1 MKRFSNF
8 LLLVLLG
15 LLSLATP
22 GVAQE
27 LVGIVGNVMAPN
39 NQALEKAAVVVVH
52 GPSQTRT
59 TTTTDEA
66 GNFAFKGLAVG
77 GPYLL
82 QVSQTGF
89 QPQKIE
95 NIFLLA
101 GKTANGTFVL
111 FPVEK
116 GPNQTPNRDYL
127 TYIQQCRIIPPGEA
141 ATAARAK
148 AATPAKPAARPAAVA
163 AKPAAAPPATP
174 AAVAAAAPVAAATPS
189 PPTSAQP
196 AAARPT
202 PPLLPPAARSR
213 PRYQPGSR
221 RAGTIAPP
229 LVDGHYDAKSGY
241 YIYHTG
247 TPITLP
253 LPKGQQVRNVGRQ
266 STESQLYQFLSS
278 PRQQVDTVDRTRGWI
293 SFDRVFFMTGQ
304 ATLTPESRNQLKN
317 IALLLQSYPQARLK
331 IGGYTDS
338 VGNYQMNRQLSE
350 ARARTAWTALVEMG
364 VSPSRLE
371 ARGYGPNYPI
381 ASNETAAGRAMNRRL
396 SLRVLTK

>member
-1 MKRFSNF
+1 MKRFSAF
-8 LLLVLLG
+8 LLLLLVVLL
-15 LLSLATP
+15 SPVVP

-39 NQALEKAAVVVVH
+39 NQALEKAAVLVVY
-52 GPSQTRT
+52 GPTQTRT

-66 GNFAFKGLAVG
+66 GNFAFKGLVVG
-77 GPYLL
+77 GPYSL

-111 FPVEK
+111 FPEEK

-141 ATAARAK
+141 ATAALPPSAPAVPPTRA
-148 AATPAKPAARPAAVA
+148 AASRPRPAAV
-163 AKPAAAPPATP
+163 PAAATTAPQ
-174 AAVAAAAPVAAATPS
+174 PVAALPAVA
-189 PPTSAQP
+189 PPAGAGRAGG
-196 AAARPT
+196 AAARGRT
-202 PPLLPPAARSR
+202 A
-213 PRYQPGSR
+213 YQPGSR
-221 RAGTIAPP
+221 RAGSIAPP
-229 LVDGHYDAKSGY
+229 AVEGHYDVKSSY

-247 TPITLP
+247 PPITLQ

-317 IALLLQSYPQARLK
+317 IALMMQSYPQARLK

-338 VGNYQMNRQLSE
+338 VGTYQMNRQLSE

-371 ARGYGPNYPI
+371 ARGYGPNYPL

-396 SLRVLTK
+396 SLRVLMK

>member
-1 MKRFSNF
+1 MKRFFAF
-8 LLLVLLG
+8 LWLT
-15 LLSLATP
+15 LAVSCSP
-22 GVAQE
+22 AAPSYAQE

-39 NQALEKAAVVVVH
+39 NQALEKASVLVVY
-52 GPSQTRT
+52 GPTQTRT
-59 TTTTDEA
+59 TTATDEA
-66 GNFAFKGLAVG
+66 GNFAFKGLVVG
-77 GPYLL
+77 GPYSV

-111 FPVEK
+111 FPEEK
-116 GPNQTPNRDYL
+116 GPNQSPNRDYL

-141 ATAARAK
+141 VTAALPPTAP
-148 AATPAKPAARPAAVA
+148 TVPAARPGARPLPVATPVA
-163 AKPAAAPPATP
+163 APTPAPAAATDRN
-174 AAVAAAAPVAAATPS
+174 VAATGRRTP
-189 PPTSAQP
+189 
-196 AAARPT
+196 
-202 PPLLPPAARSR
+202 
-213 PRYQPGSR
+213 YQPGSR

-229 LVDGHYDAKSGY
+229 LVDGHYDVKSGY

-247 TPITLP
+247 PPTTLR
-253 LPKGQQVRNVGRQ
+253 LSNGQQLRGVGSQ
-266 STESQLYQFLSS
+266 STESQLHRFLSS

-304 ATLTPESRNQLKN
+304 ATLTPESRIQLKN
-317 IALLLQSYPQARLK
+317 IALLLQSYPQTRLK

-338 VGNYQMNRQLSE
+338 VGTYKMNRELSE

-371 ARGYGPNYPI
+371 ARGYGPNYPL

-396 SLRVLTK
+396 SLRVVNK